1 MQRILISVLTVGLA
15 LPALAQDG
23 GTLTL
28 EQVERKYRP
37 MNIVHIAK
45 CDYDADQRFDKA
57 EQLCLAGLYRALYRE
72 RG

>member
-1 MQRILISVLTVGLA
+1 MQRILIPVLTVGLA

-23 GTLTL
+23 TLTL
-28 EQVERKYRP
+28 EQVERKYRT

-45 CDYDADQRFDKA
+45 CDYDADERFDKA
-57 EQLCLAGLYRALYRE
+57 EQLCLAGLYRVMYRE